1 MERIDVPIPGDPPG
15 AFLFERLGRLLIR
28 DFARPEA
35 QEVRVRHG
43 YAAGWVSIL
52 VLLTLFVVRFGLG
65 YASGAISVVAVSFT
79 LLSDLLASVVL
90 VISFRVSARP
100 ATARNPFGHG
110 RMEQIAPLLISFV
123 LFFLGIEVAR
133 ESAHA
138 LTGTHATH
146 YWWLLP
152 WIVLAT
158 AVAKR
163 VLGSFVLFLGRRVGS
178 HAIEETASHLTIES
192 AYSLAVVAGLLLGH
206 HLHLPWLDG
215 TVGLAGALAILYLSF
230 RNARH
235 ALEPLL
241 GKAPAAG
248 FLQEVR
254 DLSKGVPG
262 IEGVHEIVVHEYGQM
277 RVISLHAEI
286 SETLPAAE
294 SHGIAER
301 LEGALRRGL
310 GGDVVVHTD
319 PLMERT
325 PAVDALEARFRD
337 LVAQVPEITGY
348 TDFRVVA
355 HSPGRIILVADIEAG
370 RELSDADRDAALARL
385 RGLASAAFPE
395 LAYPVFNLTQRF
407 SY

>member
-1 MERIDVPIPGDPPG
+1 MRGGGRPRVSV
-15 AFLFERLGRLLIR
+15 FERLGRLLIR

-43 YAAGWVSIL
+43 YAAGWVSIF
-52 VLLTLFVVRFGLG
+52 VLLALFVVRLGLG
-65 YASGAISVVAVSFT
+65 VSSGAISVVAVSFT

-90 VISFRVSARP
+90 VVSFQVASRP

-110 RMEQIAPLLISFV
+110 RMEQVAPLLISFV

-138 LTGTHATH
+138 LTGSHETR

-152 WIVLAT
+152 WIVFAT
-158 AVAKR
+158 AAVKR
-163 VLGSFVLFLGRRVGS
+163 VLGRFVLFLGNRVGS
-178 HAIEETASHLTIES
+178 HAIEETASHLAIEG
-192 AYSLAVVAGLLLGH
+192 AYSIAVVIGLLLGH
-206 HLHLPWLDG
+206 YLHLPWLDG
-215 TVGLAGALAILYLSF
+215 TVGFVGALAILSISF

-254 DLSKGVPG
+254 KLARGVPG
-262 IEGVHEIVVHEYGQM
+262 IENVHEIVVHDYGRM
-277 RVISLHAEI
+277 RVLSLHAEI
-286 SETLPAAE
+286 PESLPAAE
-294 SHGIAER
+294 AHGIAER
-301 LEGALRRGL
+301 LEDALRRNL

-325 PAVDALEARFRD
+325 PAVEALEGRFRD
-337 LVAQVPEITGY
+337 LLAQVPQITGY
-348 TDFRVVA
+348 ADFRVVA
-355 HSPGRIILVADIEAG
+355 HSPERIIIVADLEAE
-370 RELSDADRDAALARL
+370 RELSDAGRDAALARL
-385 RGLASAAFPE
+385 RELAPAAFPE

>member
-1 MERIDVPIPGDPPG
+1 MENNNSPLTGTPPG
-15 AFLFERLGRLLIR
+15 SALFERLGRWLIR
-28 DFARPEA
+28 DFERPAA
-35 QEVRVRHG
+35 QAVRVRHG

-52 VLLTLFVVRFGLG
+52 VLLALFAVRLALGL
-65 YASGAISVVAVSFT
+65 ASGAISVVAVSFT

-90 VISFRVSARP
+90 VVSFRVSARP

-110 RMEQIAPLLISFV
+110 RMEQVAPLLISFV

-146 YWWLLP
+146 YWWLMP

-158 AVAKR
+158 AVVKR
-163 VLGSFVLFLGRRVGS
+163 VLGRFVLFLGRRVGS
-178 HAIEETASHLTIES
+178 HAIEETAAHLAIEG
-192 AYSLAVVAGLLLGH
+192 AYSLAVVAGLFLGH
-206 HLHLPWLDG
+206 YLDLPWLDG
-215 TVGLAGALAILYLSF
+215 TIGLAGALAILYLSF

-241 GKAPAAG
+241 GKAPSEE
-248 FLQEVR
+248 LLREVR
-254 DLSKGVPG
+254 DLARGVAG
-262 IEGVHEIVVHEYGQM
+262 IEGVHEIVVHDYGQL
-277 RVISLHAEI
+277 RVLSLHAEI
-286 SETLPAAE
+286 SESLPAAE
-294 SHGIAER
+294 SHGIAEQ

-325 PAVDALEARFRD
+325 PAVEALEARFRE

-348 TDFRVVA
+348 TDFRIVA
-355 HSPGRIILVADIEAG
+355 HSREKIILVADIEAG

-385 RGLASAAFPE
+385 RELAPAAFPE